1 LPRRSAF
8 VLAMWIVAE
17 RGRGGS
23 LGVIVYHV
31 ENAAEVFTEHRKARR
46 PGRRW
51 VNQTVLALGLTS
63 LFTDISSEMITA
75 ILPLYLVFG
84 LHLSPLVFGAVDGL
98 YSGATAVVR
107 LLGGFVA
114 DRTRRHK
121 DVAIVG
127 YSLSTL
133 TRLGMILVGSMW
145 TALAGL
151 VLVDRLGKGIR
162 TAPRDAM
169 ISLATPR
176 KHWGAAFGVHRSL
189 DMAGA
194 LSGPVLAFAVLA
206 VAPGSYDA
214 VFMVSFCAGLIG
226 LGVIVLY
233 LPRPSQNPSPGAR
246 SAVSLRAA
254 GRLVRVPRMAA
265 LLVAVTLLS
274 LATIGD
280 AFVYLTLQDRLEFNV
295 GFFPLLYVATAL
307 VFMLLAVPVGRL
319 ADRVGRGRVFVG
331 GYLAL
336 LAVYAVLLMPGGS
349 ASAVAALVLLGAYY
363 AATDG
368 VLMAL
373 AGESLPEEL
382 RGSGMALVM
391 TATSLARLASSVL
404 FGLLWTVFDIQ
415 AALTVFAGGLGLA
428 VVVAAVLI
436 GRRRSEV
443 LDADIAN

>member
-1 LPRRSAF
+1 
-8 VLAMWIVAE
+8 M
-17 RGRGGS
+17 
-23 LGVIVYHV
+23 GVIVYHV
-31 ENAAEVFTEHRKARR
+31 ENAAGVFTEHRKARR

-51 VNQTVLALGLTS
+51 VNRTVLALGLTS
-63 LFTDISSEMITA
+63 LFTDISAEMVTA

-121 DVAIVG
+121 EVAVVG

-133 TRLGMILVGSMW
+133 TRLGMLLVGNVW
-145 TALAGL
+145 TTLAGL

-162 TAPRDAM
+162 TSPRDAM

-176 KHWGAAFGVHRSL
+176 VHWGAAFGVHRSL

-194 LSGPVLAFAVLA
+194 LCGPVLAFAVLA
-206 VAPGSYDA
+206 AAPGSYDS

-226 LGVIVLY
+226 LGVIVLFV
-233 LPRPSQNPSPGAR
+233 PQPAQNSSPGPR
-246 SAVSLRAA
+246 SSVSLRAA

-265 LLVAVTLLS
+265 LLVTVTLLS
-274 LATIGD
+274 LTTIGD
-280 AFVYLTLQDRLEFNV
+280 AFVYLTLQDRLEFDV

-331 GYLAL
+331 GYVAL
-336 LAVYAVLLMPGGS
+336 LAVYGVLLLPGAT
-349 ASAVAALVLLGAYY
+349 ASALAALALLGTYY

-391 TATSLARLASSVL
+391 TATSLARLAASVL
-404 FGLLWTVFDIQ
+404 FGLLWTMLGVQ
-415 AALTVFAGGLGLA
+415 TALTVFAGGLALA
-428 VVVAAVLI
+428 VVVAAVLV
-436 GRRRSEV
+436 GRPRSEV
-443 LDADIAN
+443 LDADMAK